1 MRGVLLA
8 SLETLYL
15 DQVIIA
21 GRVHVQK
28 VPTVGDILPHHAT
41 KNHGQGRSSATA
53 TKAIQDHGVMN
64 APLDSMEIHSRLE
77 DAACPVSVTTTS
89 T

>member
-53 TKAIQDHGVMN
+53 TKAIQDG
-64 APLDSMEIHSRLE
+64 
-77 DAACPVSVTTTS
+77 
-89 T
+89 